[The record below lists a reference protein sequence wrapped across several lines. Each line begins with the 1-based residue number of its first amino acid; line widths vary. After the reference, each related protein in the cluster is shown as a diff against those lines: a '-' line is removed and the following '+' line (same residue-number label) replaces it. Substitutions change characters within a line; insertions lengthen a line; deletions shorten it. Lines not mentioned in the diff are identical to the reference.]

1 MNDEEVKEAIANNE
15 EVKEEITKI
24 VRKML
29 VAAENEKKKQ
39 ERQKVLHNTRMLMEN
54 YREMRRHLE
63 SAISEV
69 EELKTEE
76 FQIFKTA
83 ELHLESVRKSKLYTA
98 LMIANIDR
106 ALEELKAEQE
116 EKGASYKY
124 EAFRMH
130 YIDGISFEDI
140 AESLN
145 CGKNTPS
152 RWTKEMIRRISVKLF
167 GIDGIEK
174 W

>member
-1 MNDEEVKEAIANNE
+1 MNDEEVKEAVA
-15 EVKEEITKI
+15 KT
-24 VRKML
+24 VRKVL
-29 VAAENEKKKQ
+29 LDAENEKKKQ

-63 SAISEV
+63 NAISEV
-69 EELKTEE
+69 EELETEE
-76 FQIFKTA
+76 FQIFKTGKS
-83 ELHLESVRKSKLYTA
+83 HLESVRRSKLCTA
-98 LMIANIDR
+98 MMIANIDR
-106 ALEELKAEQE
+106 AMEELKAEQE

-167 GIDGIEK
+167 GIAGIEK

>member
-1 MNDEEVKEAIANNE
+1 MNDEEMKETVE
-15 EVKEEITKI
+15 KT
-24 VRKML
+24 VRKAL
-29 VAAENEKKKQ
+29 LEAENAKKKQ
-39 ERQKVLHNTRMLMEN
+39 ERQKVLHNTRMLMEK
-54 YREMRRHLE
+54 YREMRSHLE
-63 SAISEV
+63 NAISEV
-69 EELKTEE
+69 KELEAEE
-76 FQIFKTA
+76 FQIFKT
-83 ELHLESVRKSKLYTA
+83 ENSYLESVRRSKLCTA
-98 LMIANIDR
+98 MMIANIDR
-106 ALEELKAEQE
+106 AMAELKDEQD

>member
-1 MNDEEVKEAIANNE
+1 MNDEEVKEAVA
-15 EVKEEITKI
+15 KT
-24 VRKML
+24 VRKVL
-29 VAAENEKKKQ
+29 LDAENEKKKQ

-63 SAISEV
+63 NAISEV
-69 EELKTEE
+69 EEL
-76 FQIFKTA
+76 
-83 ELHLESVRKSKLYTA
+83 ESVRRSKLCTA
-98 LMIANIDR
+98 MMIANIDR
-106 ALEELKAEQE
+106 AMEELKAEQE

>member
-1 MNDEEVKEAIANNE
+1 MNDEEVKEAVA
-15 EVKEEITKI
+15 KT
-24 VRKML
+24 VRKVLMD
-29 VAAENEKKKQ
+29 VENEKKKQ

-63 SAISEV
+63 NAISEV
-69 EELKTEE
+69 EELEAEE
-76 FQIFKTA
+76 FRIFKTGEA
-83 ELHLESVRKSKLYTA
+83 HLESIRRSKLCTA
-98 LMIANIDR
+98 MMIANIDR
-106 ALEELKAEQE
+106 AMEELKAEQE
-116 EKGASYKY
+116 EKSASYKY

-167 GIDGIEK
+167 WIDGIEK

>member
-1 MNDEEVKEAIANNE
+1 MNDEEAKEAVA
-15 EVKEEITKI
+15 KT
-24 VRKML
+24 VRKVL
-29 VAAENEKKKQ
+29 LDAENEKKKQ

-63 SAISEV
+63 NAISEV
-69 EELKTEE
+69 EELETEE
-76 FQIFKTA
+76 FLILKTG
-83 ELHLESVRKSKLYTA
+83 ESHLESVRRSKLCTA
-98 LMIANIDR
+98 MMIANIDR
-106 ALEELKAEQE
+106 AMEELKAEQE

-124 EAFRMH
+124 EAVRMH